1 MKYFLL
7 ILLSIIWMLTTVI
20 LAVSCIGIFVFLTE
34 DPKDEVYWFS
44 YGRKLLDKL
53 IN

>member
-1 MKYFLL
+1 MKYFVLT
-7 ILLSIIWMLTTVI
+7 LLSIIWMLTTVL
-20 LAVSCIGIFVFLTE
+20 LAISCVGLFVFFVE

-44 YGRKLLDKL
+44 YGKKLTDKL